1 MVAPLHM
8 TANSDTS
15 KSLVP
20 TAAGEVSVALDGPND
35 GRAVLVLAPGA
46 GGGLDGPF
54 MKAIATGLAARDLQ
68 ICRFNFGYTE
78 KGRRSPDKQ
87 PLLENTYR
95 DVVQFVRSFAERRPL
110 FLGGKSMGGRIASH
124 IVAGG
129 EDAAGLIFLGYPLH
143 PPGRP
148 DRIRDGHLRGIE
160 TPMLF
165 VEGTRDPFCPLETL
179 KDALQ
184 KVKGDATV
192 AVIDD
197 GDHSFKV
204 RSSSGRSTEAAWKEV
219 TDAVAS
225 WIDTRVD
232 RS

>member
-1 MVAPLHM
+1 MVASLHM
-8 TANSDTS
+8 TANSDTT

-54 MKAIATGLAARDLQ
+54 MREVARGLATHGLQ

-87 PLLENTYR
+87 PLLEDTYR
-95 DVVQFVRSFAERRPL
+95 DVVQFVRSFAGRRPL

-124 IVAGG
+124 IVVDGG
-129 EDAAGLIFLGYPLH
+129 DAAGLIFLGYPLH

-148 DRIRDGHLRGIE
+148 DRIRDVHLRGIGP
-160 TPMLF
+160 PMLF

-179 KDALQ
+179 ERALQ

-192 AVIDD
+192 AVIED

-219 TDAVAS
+219 VEAVAS
-225 WIDTRVD
+225 WVGEHLR
-232 RS
+232 